1 MQPDEILLPWSFEA
15 EASVISALLMNS
27 DRFDL
32 IGGIVTAEM
41 FHDLRHRAMF
51 TAISGMVAACK
62 PVDVVTVFEA
72 MEQAGTLGE
81 VTLGDLQDVSQYAP
95 FGSSKASLQRYAE
108 IVAERALIRGLM
120 GAADKAREVAVLPGL
135 TAAERLD
142 QCQNLF
148 QTLTAQRVT
157 REPKAVGEFVV
168 DLLDR
173 ISDLAEG
180 QKAPGI
186 RTRIPTLDNLL
197 GGGLKPGK
205 QIVLAARPSVG
216 KSALAMELAYAVAAQ
231 GHGAAFL
238 SQEMES
244 SELVERLTARIGGI
258 ELDNITTGKL
268 SDGEWSSLTE
278 AVEQYRSLPLYI
290 DDQPGL
296 SLSDIQAKARK
307 LKREHGIKLL
317 VLDYLQLC
325 APSDSKASRHHQIE
339 EISRGLKVLA
349 KQLGITTLILS
360 QLNREVEKRTN
371 GKPTLADLKESGAI
385 EEDADTVILLSADGQ
400 REGGDVVVHAEVA
413 KNRGGKKGFV
423 KLAFTGRYQRFVETV
438 ADSRDQPQRPA
449 RRSYTED
456 V

>member
-1 MQPDEILLPWSFEA
+1 MQHPDEILLPWSFEA
-15 EASVISALLMNS
+15 EASVISALLMAP
-27 DRFDL
+27 DRFDMV
-32 IGGIVTAEM
+32 GGIVTSEM
-41 FHDLRHRAMF
+41 FNDLRHRAMF
-51 TAISGMVAACK
+51 TAIAGMVAACK
-62 PVDVVTVFEA
+62 PVDVVTVYEA

-81 VTLGDLQDVSQYAP
+81 VTLADLQDVAQYAP
-95 FGSSKASLQRYAE
+95 ANASLTRYAE

-120 GAADKAREVAVLPGL
+120 GAADKAREVAVQPGL
-135 TAAERLD
+135 TASERLD

-148 QTLTAQRVT
+148 QALTAQRVT
-157 REPKAVGEFVV
+157 REPRAVGEFVV
-168 DLLDR
+168 ELLDR

-180 QKAPGI
+180 NRAPGI
-186 RTRIPTLDNLL
+186 LTRIPTLDNLL

-231 GHGAAFL
+231 EHGAAFL

-244 SELVERLTARIGGI
+244 SELVERLTARIGAI
-258 ELDNITTGKL
+258 ELDHIQTGKL
-268 SDGEWSSLTE
+268 SDSEWASLTD
-278 AVEQYRSLPLYI
+278 AVERYRSMPLYI
-290 DDQPGL
+290 EDQPGL

-307 LKREHGIKLL
+307 LKRERGIKLL
-317 VLDYLQLC
+317 VVDYLQLC
-325 APSDSKASRHHQIE
+325 TSSDSKASRHHQLE
-339 EISRGLKVLA
+339 PLSRGLKVLA

-371 GKPTLADLKESGAI
+371 GRPTLADLKESGAI

-400 REGGDVVVHAEVA
+400 RENGDMVIHAEVA

-423 KLAFTGRYQRFVETV
+423 KLAFTGRHQRFVETV
-438 ADSRDQPQRPA
+438 ADSRDHASKQH
-449 RRSYTED
+449 RRAYTED

>member
-1 MQPDEILLPWSFEA
+1 MQPDDILLPWSFEA

-27 DRFDL
+27 DRFDMV
-32 IGGIVTAEM
+32 GGIVTAEM
-41 FHDLRHRAMF
+41 FNDLRHRAMF
-51 TAISGMVAACK
+51 TAIAGMVMACK
-62 PVDVVTVFEA
+62 PVDVVTVYEA

-81 VTLGDLQDVSQYAP
+81 VTLSDLQDVAQYAP
-95 FGSSKASLQRYAE
+95 ANASLVRYAE
-108 IVAERALIRGLM
+108 IVSERALIRGLM

-142 QCQNLF
+142 QCQDLF
-148 QTLTAQRVT
+148 QKLTAQRVT

-168 DLLDR
+168 ELLDR

-180 QKAPGI
+180 QKTPGI

-231 GHGAAFL
+231 EHGAAFL

-244 SELVERLTARIGGI
+244 SELVERLTARIGAI
-258 ELDNITTGKL
+258 ELDHIATGKL
-268 SDGEWSSLTE
+268 SDAEWASLTD
-278 AVEQYRSLPLYI
+278 AVEQYRTLPLYI

-317 VLDYLQLC
+317 VVDYLQLC
-325 APSDSKASRHHQIE
+325 TSADSKASRHHQLE
-339 EISRGLKVLA
+339 PLSRGLKVLA
-349 KQLGITTLILS
+349 KQLGITTVILS

-400 REGGDVVVHAEVA
+400 RDNGDMVIHAEVA

-423 KLAFTGRYQRFVETV
+423 KLAFTGRHQRFVETV
-438 ADSRDQPQRPA
+438 ADSRDHAPKQH
-449 RRSYTED
+449 RRNYTED

>member
-1 MQPDEILLPWSFEA
+1 MQPDDILLPWSFEA

-32 IGGIVTAEM
+32 VGGIVTAEM

-51 TAISGMVAACK
+51 AAIASMVMSNK
-62 PVDVVTVFEA
+62 PVDVMTVFDA
-72 MEQAGTLGE
+72 MQQAGTLGE
-81 VTLGDLQDVSQYAP
+81 VTLSDLNDVSQFAP
-95 FGSSKASLQRYAE
+95 ANASLLRYAE
-108 IVAERALIRGLM
+108 IVAERALIRGLT
-120 GAADKAREVAVLPGL
+120 GAADKAREVAVTPGL

-148 QTLTAQRVT
+148 QKLTAQRMT
-157 REPKAVGEFVV
+157 REPKSVGELAV
-168 DLLDR
+168 DLIDR
-173 ISDLAEG
+173 INDLAEG
-180 QKAPGI
+180 QKQPGI
-186 RTRIPTLDNLL
+186 RTRIPTLDSLL
-197 GGGLKPGK
+197 GGGFKPGK

-231 GHGAAFL
+231 HHGSAFL

-244 SELVERLTARIGGI
+244 SELVDRLTARIGSI
-258 ELDNITTGKL
+258 ELDSLNTGKL
-268 SDGEWSSLTE
+268 TDSEWSGLVD
-278 AVEQYRSLPLYI
+278 AAEQYNALPLFI

-296 SLSDIQAKARK
+296 SLADIQAKARK
-307 LKREHGIKLL
+307 LKREHDIKLL
-317 VLDYLQLC
+317 VVDYLQLC
-325 APSDSKASRHHQIE
+325 APADSKASRHHQIE

-360 QLNREVEKRTN
+360 QLNREVEKRPS

-400 REGGDVVVHAEVA
+400 RDNGDIVVHAEIA

-423 KLAFTGRYQRFVETV
+423 KLAFTGRHQRFVETV
-438 ADSRDQPQRPA
+438 ADMRDHSPVKPH
-449 RRSYTED
+449 RRNYTEE